1 MTEMSTII
9 QAELTQY
16 TPLLHFQGQQDG
28 ACLRASEVKPALD
41 RFIRAW
47 LEKQG
52 VNIVKDAWIYTS
64 DDNDNKNKRHIAF
77 RYRMTFRAKGDMP
90 NGYTCNKGRYSLRD
104 GKPNVK
110 PDRENTH
117 IHPLFFAA
125 MGVDGFDVRPDTRV
139 GEEVESR
146 IKGVFYNDGMS
157 MTILVPGAETV
168 CIDDKNKSLADV
180 MKELLPPFFALHCF
194 GNRSNK
200 GFGSFGVKSINGTD
214 VEPLTPNALKS
225 YAPLGTV
232 YYAAYSQNQFSNDNP
247 INRHKKY
254 LDDVFM
260 LSSLIKGGLNYTHG
274 NPNDK
279 RYYKGMIIQYFLE
292 KDIKSEKAAIKSF
305 VLNRGNKEEDDF
317 VRDHFHESFPT
328 TIDECR
334 FVRGIIGLPQQYEY
348 KQDGSFRD
356 GTFVLRNPHSKRKG
370 TVLVQNKVDRCEH
383 NRIIESTNSTPDI
396 IRFENPIHFKP
407 YGQYL
412 LLIPQI
418 IPKTMLENKFY
429 LIKKTNHLQ
438 KNPRTGRII
447 VDDRTVYTAI
457 QIPSDFNLIVFLDY
471 CKKKY
476 SDDYSSNK
484 ANFNERGPAQTIY
497 NALERITSIQ
507 KSGGDDNG

>member
-1 MTEMSTII
+1 MTAMSNII
-9 QAELTQY
+9 RAELTQY

-41 RFIRAW
+41 RFIREW
-47 LEKQG
+47 LKKQG
-52 VNIVKDAWIYTS
+52 VNIVKDAGAWIYTS
-64 DDNDNKNKRHIAF
+64 DDNDKQQDRHIAF
-77 RYRMTFRAKGDMP
+77 RYRMTFRARSNPQTQGQYPYTYMYKENKKPKG
-90 NGYTCNKGRYSLRD
+90 
-104 GKPNVK
+104 
-110 PDRENTH
+110 E
-117 IHPLFFAA
+117 IHKLFFAA
-125 MGVDGFDVRPDTRV
+125 MRDEDFDKN
-139 GEEVESR
+139 GQSR
-146 IKGVFYNDGMS
+146 IKGIFYNDGMI
-157 MTILVPGAETV
+157 MTILVPGA
-168 CIDDKNKSLADV
+168 DKVSIGGRGKSLADV
-180 MKELLPPFFALHCF
+180 IKELLSPFFALHCF

-200 GFGSFGVKSINGTD
+200 GFGSFGVKSIDGTD
-214 VEPLTPNALKS
+214 VDPLSPEALKS

-356 GTFVLRNPHSKRKG
+356 GTFVLRNPHSRREG

-383 NRIIESTNSTPDI
+383 NRIIESSKPTPDI

-412 LLIPQI
+412 LIIPQI
-418 IPKTMLENKFY
+418 IPKTMLGNDFY
-429 LIKKTNHLQ
+429 LIKKTNYLQ

>member
-1 MTEMSTII
+1 MTAMSNII
-9 QAELTQY
+9 RAELTQY

-47 LEKQG
+47 LKKQG
-52 VNIVKDAWIYTS
+52 VNNVKDAWIYTS

-90 NGYTCNKGRYSLRD
+90 GGYTCNKGTYYLKN
-104 GKPNVK
+104 GKPNVRT
-110 PDRENTH
+110 DRENTH
-117 IHPLFFAA
+117 IHSLFFAA

-157 MTILVPGAETV
+157 MTILVPGA
-168 CIDDKNKSLADV
+168 DKVSIGNEDKSLADV
-180 MKELLPPFFALHCF
+180 IRELLPPFFALHCF

-200 GFGSFGVKSINGTD
+200 GFGSFGVKSINDTD
-214 VEPLTPNALKS
+214 VDPLSPEALKS

-232 YYAAYSQNQFSNDNP
+232 YYAEYGQSVSPDD
-247 INRHKKY
+247 Y
-254 LDDVFM
+254 LNDVFM

-274 NPNDK
+274 NLNDK

-292 KDIKSEKAAIKSF
+292 NHIKSEKAAIKSF
-305 VLNRGNKEEDDF
+305 VLNRGNEEEDDF
-317 VRDHFHESFPT
+317 VRDHFQETFPT

-348 KQDGSFRD
+348 KQDGSFNS
-356 GTFVLRNPHSKRKG
+356 GTFVLRNPHSRRKG
-370 TVLVQNKVDRCEH
+370 TVLVQNKVDKQEDH
-383 NRIIESTNSTPDI
+383 RIIESTNSTPDI

-412 LLIPQI
+412 LLIPQK
-418 IPKTMLENKFY
+418 IPEKMLGNEFY
-429 LIKKTNHLQ
+429 LIKKTNHLR

-447 VDDRTVYTAI
+447 VDEHTVYTAI
-457 QIPSDFNLIVFLDY
+457 QIPSDFNLIEFLNY
-471 CKKKY
+471 CMTKY
-476 SDDYSSNK
+476 SADYDDNK
-484 ANFNERGPAQTIY
+484 ANFNARGPAQTIY

>member
-1 MTEMSTII
+1 MTAMSNII
-9 QAELTQY
+9 RAELTQY

-28 ACLRASEVKPALD
+28 ACLRASEVKPAFD

-52 VNIVKDAWIYTS
+52 VNIAKDAGAWIYTS
-64 DDNDNKNKRHIAF
+64 DDNDNNNKRHIAF

-146 IKGVFYNDGMS
+146 NKGVFYNDGMS
-157 MTILVPGAETV
+157 MTILVPCAETV

-180 MKELLPPFFALHCF
+180 IRELLPSFFALHCF

-200 GFGSFGVKSINGTD
+200 GFGSFGVKSIDGTD
-214 VEPLTPNALKS
+214 VDPLSPDALKS

-232 YYAAYSQNQFSNDNP
+232 YYAAYSHNQFSNDNP

-260 LSSLIKGGLNYTHG
+260 LSQVIKAGLNYTG
-274 NPNDK
+274 GDK
-279 RYYKGMIIQYFLE
+279 RDPRYFKGLIFQYFL
-292 KDIKSEKAAIKSF
+292 KDEQNKIHSEKKYIKDKM
-305 VLNRGNKEEDDF
+305 LRLGDPPANNY
-317 VRDHFHESFPT
+317 
-328 TIDECR
+328 R
-334 FVRGIIGLPQQYEY
+334 FVRAIIGLPQNYDY
-348 KQDGSFRD
+348 KKSY
-356 GTFVLRNPHSKRKG
+356 
-370 TVLVQNKVDRCEH
+370 
-383 NRIIESTNSTPDI
+383 TPYDFNVVIGFEADDDKKKI
-396 IRFENPIHFKP
+396 IRFENPIHYKP
-407 YGQYL
+407 HGQYL

-418 IPKTMLENKFY
+418 IPEKMYNQTFKLNNDSIETPDNQSFDIEK
-429 LIKKTNHLQ
+429 
-438 KNPRTGRII
+438 
-447 VDDRTVYTAI
+447 
-457 QIPSDFNLIVFLDY
+457 FLDY
-471 CKKKY
+471 CCDKY
-476 SDDYSSNK
+476 ASERNQLMNK
-484 ANFNERGPAQTIY
+484 FNPQNTYFRQNRPRISVRASEPIY
-497 NALERITSIQ
+497 HSLKRVSPIQ